1 MKIARLIIP
10 LAVLTII
17 TASAIA
23 APVESVESTTAKQKV
38 TAFLGEKAVVDQLTK
53 LGITP
58 AQAQARVAKLSDA
71 QLESLAAQI
80 DTLQAGGMIQSGH
93 IHPIGPLACVFA
105 QLHQTFMHIVHVIFC
120 WDDIR

>member
-1 MKIARLIIP
+1 MKIARLIIA
-10 LAVLTII
+10 LAILAI
-17 TASAIA
+17 TASTFA

-38 TAFLGEKAVVDQLTK
+38 TTFLGEKAVVDQLTK

-58 AQAQARVAKLSDA
+58 AQAQARVAKLSDT

-80 DTLQAGGMIQSGH
+80 DTLQAGGTIQTGH
-93 IHPIGPLACVFA
+93 VHPIGPLACVIH
-105 QLHQTFMHIVHVIFC
+105 QLHVTFMHIIHVLFC